1 MAIQGQALADGQLAN
16 AEATIYTV
24 PAGTVAYVKSI
35 ICQNTGAGANVV
47 QLWVRND
54 GANSRRLIYVTL
66 QTNEQLYFNEPLTM
80 AAADLI
86 RGAATNANEV
96 DYVVNGAE
104 ET

>member
-1 MAIQGQALADGQLAN
+1 MAIQGQALADGQLAA

-24 PAGTVAYVKSI
+24 PAATVAYVKSI
-35 ICQNTGAGANVV
+35 VCQNTGAGQNIV

-54 GANSRRLIYVTL
+54 GANSRRIAYITL
-66 QTNEQLYFNEPLTM
+66 QTNEQFYYDEPLTLE
-80 AAADLI
+80 ATDLI
-86 RGAATNANEV
+86 RGAATNLNEV